1 MLIICMNC
9 FGTIYIS
16 CTLWFV
22 LFVFAYLCFWISEV
36 HQTLSLNSA
45 FFSLVLLSF
54 SSPSLAFLLEMAQ
67 TKTTSKALDSLLA
80 ETSQINSFKDV
91 EAYKEGESNEKYHI
105 FGREHDKVLPNRK
118 GEPVCWWPCGARR
131 SLLFHVLHHLQKAQA
146 PTTLHWV
153 RAGASHRGQ
162 RGPCPATSQQL
173 GIR

>member
-1 MLIICMNC
+1 M
-9 FGTIYIS
+9 
-16 CTLWFV
+16 
-22 LFVFAYLCFWISEV
+22 

-118 GEPVCWWPCGARR
+118 GEPVC
-131 SLLFHVLHHLQKAQA
+131 
-146 PTTLHWV
+146 
-153 RAGASHRGQ
+153 
-162 RGPCPATSQQL
+162 
-173 GIR
+173 